1 MVFFRG
7 LNILIIIYFLLCFNI
22 NFISCYYWHTTSI
35 NRTNSTIAIQYLSS
49 SYSLGCPLQELNDW
63 SCNWCVQHLKPYAFI
78 YSDITNTF
86 SSILIDN
93 IQENIVIVFNY
104 TEFDSLISN
113 LLYTNCNSSLF
124 KEYSNIENI
133 KENISFKDICIG
145 DYYEKLYTSINFALY
160 NNVLNAIAEYPEY
173 SFIFSG
179 YSIGGA
185 LATIAALDLKLK
197 FEIKVMNVYTF
208 GSPRVGNLEFTK
220 IFYKYIG
227 NTFRLTNNKD
237 IIPRLPLREKGFNH
251 ISTEVW
257 RITDKINI
265 NENFYKNCI
274 NTNGFNEYKNCI
286 ESLDETE
293 IKIEDHFNYMGLN
306 YKC

>member
-1 MVFFRG
+1 MKRSRKIVGSIVLFLASIATSFSFGSGVGFEALLNANPVAALFDANRTAIEIPSSGTSTTSATESDPANLDPSAAFTNNVFCTKPVIKDHTIYVCSGVPFQYKVPNG
-7 LNILIIIYFLLCFNI
+7 SDHYVPDGTTYKWFIVPGQSFNISGANSQTNGFQTSFTGTVPGKTLINTNSSGQREQIIYEVTPMGPG
-22 NFISCYYWHTTSI
+22 SV
-35 NRTNSTIAIQYLSS
+35 
-49 SYSLGCPLQELNDW
+49 GCQ
-63 SCNWCVQHLKPYAFI
+63 
-78 YSDITNTF
+78 
-86 SSILIDN
+86 
-93 IQENIVIVFNY
+93 
-104 TEFDSLISN
+104 
-113 LLYTNCNSSLF
+113 
-124 KEYSNIENI
+124 
-133 KENISFKDICIG
+133 
-145 DYYEKLYTSINFALY
+145 
-160 NNVLNAIAEYPEY
+160 
-173 SFIFSG
+173 
-179 YSIGGA
+179 
-185 LATIAALDLKLK
+185 
-197 FEIKVMNVYTF
+197 
-208 GSPRVGNLEFTK
+208 
-220 IFYKYIG
+220 G